1 MVRTRVSPRRNL
13 SSTTVQVVAATAAR
27 LEKSN
32 GGVGVKK
39 IENIR
44 RRNKNIKTKKL
55 LPQTKNTEVEHRG
68 RLVKRMTVRR
78 RAIFSSTRRQREY

>member
-1 MVRTRVSPRRNL
+1 MVRTRASPRRNL
-13 SSTTVQVVAATAAR
+13 RSTTDQAVAAAATR
-27 LEKSN
+27 LEKCK

-44 RRNKNIKTKKL
+44 RRNKNIKIKKL
-55 LPQTKNTEVEHRG
+55 LPQTKNTEVKHRG